1 MWLRVGSL
9 VMLAFC
15 ALVTAHGQA
24 QENNDLE
31 RIPKALQS
39 SPPEATPEQSNA
51 PSPPAPRAHG
61 KYYAEDAL
69 TLSSARNGLAVPLP
83 TPAPSDWENRTSLDA
98 ADQWTVRR
106 GLTATLSDRF
116 NVTEENGVDVPSQ
129 QLIRNDFR
137 EGYVTWEPLARTY
150 LEAGRVNL
158 RDGIALGFNP
168 TDFFKTRTLLDQAS
182 LDPSVIREDRLGTL
196 MLRGQSIWSGG
207 SVSVAFA
214 PKLYAPAPITLGVP
228 YGLGPKF
235 DHTNGANRILGSVN
249 FETAG
254 LSPQVL
260 LYHEGSETLIGMN
273 LSRSIGQSIIAYA
286 EWAGGN
292 QPSLIA
298 QSVAYG
304 VRTGTLPADTP
315 LLPPADAADAF
326 RSDLALG
333 ASWSSA
339 SKVTFN
345 IEYHY
350 HQAGLSRQEERDW
363 FTIGTAQRNLLPVIG
378 ELWYIRAFANDQQQP
393 WVQQQLFL
401 RLDWA
406 DAMIPHLELAAFA
419 FVNLYDGSSLS
430 QLSANYYLSDAWSLG
445 AYASANVGGARSER
459 GSYPQVAGL
468 IIQVLRYF

>member
-15 ALVTAHGQA
+15 ALVTTRGHA
-24 QENNDLE
+24 QENNDLD
-31 RIPKALQS
+31 RIPKPLQS
-39 SPPEATPEQSNA
+39 SPPEATPDQSNA

-69 TLSSARNGLAVPLP
+69 TLSSARDGLAVPLP

-98 ADQWTVRR
+98 ADQWTVRS

-116 NVTEENGVDVPSQ
+116 NATEENGVDVPSR

-182 LDPSVIREDRLGTL
+182 LDPSVVREDRLGTL
-196 MLRGQSIWSGG
+196 MLRGQGIWSGG

-214 PKLYAPAPITLGVP
+214 PKLYAPTPITLGVP

-235 DHTNGANRILGSVN
+235 DHTNGANRILGSAN

-459 GSYPQVAGL
+459 GSYPQLAGL

>member
-1 MWLRVGSL
+1 RRGCKPRDHDDNVRLSPSRAPGRVVPARLPAASQGGLMWLRVGSL

-15 ALVTAHGQA
+15 ALVTTRGHA
-24 QENNDLE
+24 QENNDLD

-69 TLSSARNGLAVPLP
+69 TLSSARDGLVVPLP

-116 NVTEENGVDVPSQ
+116 NVTEENGVDVPSR

-182 LDPSVIREDRLGTL
+182 LDPSVVREDRLGTL

-214 PKLYAPAPITLGVP
+214 PKLYAPTPITLGVP

-235 DHTNGANRILGSVN
+235 DHTN
-249 FETAG
+249 
-254 LSPQVL
+254 
-260 LYHEGSETLIGMN
+260 
-273 LSRSIGQSIIAYA
+273 
-286 EWAGGN
+286 
-292 QPSLIA
+292 
-298 QSVAYG
+298 
-304 VRTGTLPADTP
+304 
-315 LLPPADAADAF
+315 
-326 RSDLALG
+326 
-333 ASWSSA
+333 
-339 SKVTFN
+339 
-345 IEYHY
+345 
-350 HQAGLSRQEERDW
+350 
-363 FTIGTAQRNLLPVIG
+363 
-378 ELWYIRAFANDQQQP
+378 
-393 WVQQQLFL
+393 
-401 RLDWA
+401 
-406 DAMIPHLELAAFA
+406 
-419 FVNLYDGSSLS
+419 
-430 QLSANYYLSDAWSLG
+430 
-445 AYASANVGGARSER
+445 
-459 GSYPQVAGL
+459 
-468 IIQVLRYF
+468 